1 MVDPEKQISH
11 WRSGAEEDRAV
22 AEDLIR
28 LGRVRHRLFFAHL
41 ALEKALKAHIF
52 RTTGDLPPRVHQLLR
67 LADRVNLPMSDEQR
81 VFLARFDRHHLEG
94 RYPESLLVTLST
106 DAARQELQAAKEVL
120 VWLIRAVAPRSWTG
134 SEAF

>member
-1 MVDPEKQISH
+1 MVDLEKQIRH
-11 WRSGAEEDRAV
+11 WRGGAEEDWAA

-28 LGRVRHRLFFAHL
+28 LGRVRHGLFFAHL
-41 ALEKALKAHIF
+41 ALEKALKAHVC

-67 LADRVNLPMSDEQR
+67 LADRANLPLSDEQR

-106 DAARQELQAAKEVL
+106 DAARQELQTAKEVL
-120 VWLIRAVAPRSWTG
+120 VWLIRQL
-134 SEAF
+134 